1 VSSESKGQLGV
12 GAVLASRFRVDTTLD
27 SAGNEAF
34 LGVEEAT
41 GTPVVLM
48 VVSPAEAAALEKAK
62 HVSHAHLGRLLD
74 VETLDDGRNVAVAAR
89 IDGETLEELVRTGRK
104 EPVAAVRTALRV
116 ADALHAL
123 HEAGATHGFVHAR
136 SVVVQPEGREP
147 PVLAFVP
154 PTGTEPWHAPE
165 HSPGA
170 PTAADDNWATASLLH
185 LMLTKSRPPAGGY
198 STDAELQTAGVAEG
212 ALRSALVHALAK
224 LPNARGD
231 LHDLRRELARWFV
244 DHAGEEPVS
253 PSEKHQTA
261 PPPLPPSIRSHPPPP
276 PASRLSLP
284 PPRRRRMVVLAIAA
298 VVVPTLAVWVWTL
311 VRPAKVKLVQIPTA
325 TAEPSA
331 SAIEL
336 GDVPVTGGSDHL
348 LGNRLAT
355 CVAGYLPKGA
365 FSKAPHV
372 DWVCSE
378 TDPRVGGEKLHSAV
392 VSGAGKGSPTDAMKI
407 FARIGWYD
415 MAAFAVV
422 HNGCCTDAK
431 PIAIADG
438 RAECAMDGAL
448 RELGDA
454 VVGERDLEGPLKKYT
469 DSIHCELNRGGARTL
484 RRAGRPE
491 GGEDTAFRDLV
502 KKLD

>member
-1 VSSESKGQLGV
+1 VSSESPGQLGV
-12 GAVLASRFRVDTTLD
+12 GAVVASRFRVDGPLD
-27 SAGNEAF
+27 AELIAF
-34 LGVEEAT
+34 MGVEQAS
-41 GTPVVLM
+41 GAPVVLM
-48 VVSPAEAAALEKAK
+48 VVSSAEATALEKAK
-62 HVSHAHLGRLLD
+62 QVSHAHLGRLFD
-74 VETLDDGRNVAVAAR
+74 VVKLDDGRDVAVAAR
-89 IDGETLEELVRTGRK
+89 IDGETLEEFVRTSGKK

-136 SVVVQPEGREP
+136 SVVIQPEGREP
-147 PVLAFVP
+147 PVLAYVP

-165 HSPGA
+165 HAPGA
-170 PTAADDNWATASLLH
+170 PTPVDDTWATASLLH
-185 LMLTKSRPPAGGY
+185 LMLTGSRPPANGY

-212 ALRSALVHALAK
+212 TLRASLVHALAR
-224 LPNARGD
+224 LPSARGN

-253 PSEKHQTA
+253 PSAQHQTA
-261 PPPLPPSIRSHPPPP
+261 PPPLPPSLRSVPP
-276 PASRLSLP
+276 PASKLALP
-284 PPRRRRMVVLAIAA
+284 PPRRRRMVLLAIAA

-336 GDVPVTGGSDHL
+336 GEVPVTGGSDHL
-348 LGNRLAT
+348 LGNKLAT

-365 FSKAPHV
+365 FSKAPDV
-372 DWVCSE
+372 EWVCTE
-378 TDPRVGGEKLHSAV
+378 TDPRVGGEKLHGAV
-392 VSGAGKGSPTDAMKI
+392 VSAAGKGGPTDAMKI

-431 PIAIADG
+431 SIALAEG
-438 RAECAMDGAL
+438 KPECAMDAAL

-454 VVGERDLEGPLKKYT
+454 VVAARDIEEPLKKYT
-469 DSIHCELNRGGARTL
+469 DSIHCELNRGGASRL
-484 RRAGRPE
+484 RRTGRPE